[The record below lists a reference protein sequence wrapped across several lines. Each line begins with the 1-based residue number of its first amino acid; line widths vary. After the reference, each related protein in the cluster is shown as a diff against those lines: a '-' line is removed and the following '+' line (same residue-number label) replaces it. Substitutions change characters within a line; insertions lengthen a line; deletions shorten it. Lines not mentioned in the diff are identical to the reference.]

1 MYQNCLA
8 DKPRAKADVK
18 SLETNK
24 VVHKTIDY
32 KKGLNSVPF
41 VTNINGSL
49 IAISPVAVLEN
60 GSTVSTY
67 PKATFYSDYKGEK
80 DAKPTLELTTSIN
93 TYQGT
98 QGLIYR
104 VFFDETDTQMKC
116 MDIVFDEK
124 NVNSSK
130 GILYYTKNSQIFE
143 KEFDIARIK

>member
-1 MYQNCLA
+1 M
-8 DKPRAKADVK
+8 
-18 SLETNK
+18 
-24 VVHKTIDY
+24 
-32 KKGLNSVPF
+32 PF

-80 DAKPTLELTTSIN
+80 DAKPTLELTTSKN

-130 GILYYTKNSQIFE
+130 GILTTKIVKFLKKSLI
-143 KEFDIARIK
+143 